1 MLFAHRVFRWSGI
14 YGIIVVL
21 PLFLLEARIGA
32 DHPPPITH
40 PEFYY
45 GFATV
50 TLAWQVAFL
59 VMATDPVRYRPLMP
73 VAVLEKLAYVVAIAA
88 LALARGL
95 PTSTLVTAGID
106 LLWGTLF
113 VIAWRRTPAAAG

>member
-1 MLFAHRVFRWSGI
+1 MFARHVFRWSGI
-14 YGIIVVL
+14 YGLVVVL
-21 PLFLLEARIGA
+21 PLFLLEARIGQ

-73 VAVLEKLAYVVAIAA
+73 VAVIEKGAYVVTIAA
-88 LALARGL
+88 LALTRGL
-95 PTSTLVTAGID
+95 AASTLATAAIDMILGI
-106 LLWGTLF
+106 LF
-113 VIAWRRTPAAAG
+113 VVAWRRTPAPAR

>member
-1 MLFAHRVFRWSGI
+1 MFARHVFRWSGI
-14 YGIIVVL
+14 YGLVVVL
-21 PLFLLEARIGA
+21 PLFLLEARIGQ

-73 VAVLEKLAYVVAIAA
+73 VAVIEKGAYVVAIAV
-88 LALARGL
+88 LALTRGL
-95 PTSTLVTAGID
+95 AASTLATAAIDMILGI
-106 LLWGTLF
+106 LF
-113 VIAWRRTPAAAG
+113 VVAWRRTPTPAR

>member
-1 MLFAHRVFRWSGI
+1 MFARHVFRWAGI
-14 YGIIVVL
+14 YGLVVVL
-21 PLFLLEARIGA
+21 PLFLLEARIGQ

-59 VMATDPVRYRPLMP
+59 VMGSDPARFRPLMP
-73 VAVLEKLAYVVAIAA
+73 VAVIEKWAYVVAIAA
-88 LALARGL
+88 LALTRGL
-95 PTSTLVTAGID
+95 PASTLATAAID
-106 LLWGTLF
+106 LVLGFLF
-113 VIAWRRTPAAAG
+113 VIAWRRTPAPAA

>member
-1 MLFAHRVFRWSGI
+1 MFARHVFRWSGI
-14 YGIIVVL
+14 YGLVVVL
-21 PLFLLEARIGA
+21 PLFLLEARIGQ

-73 VAVLEKLAYVVAIAA
+73 VAVIEKGAYVVAIAA
-88 LALARGL
+88 LALTRGL
-95 PTSTLVTAGID
+95 AASTLATAAIDMILGI
-106 LLWGTLF
+106 LF
-113 VIAWRRTPAAAG
+113 VVAWRRTPTPAR